1 MPSLCHVILGV
12 VPKASRQRVGQRT
25 QFLMPDLGLAESL
38 RMGLDGNCELPYPI
52 PVVAFVGRSPG
63 SAFSVSR
70 SLANEPEALDQ
81 LPDSKQMPNDQWLR
95 NACDNPV

>member
-1 MPSLCHVILGV
+1 MEL
-12 VPKASRQRVGQRT
+12 RVLSKPVLR
-25 QFLMPDLGLAESL
+25 LLAV
-38 RMGLDGNCELPYPI
+38 LPW
-52 PVVAFVGRSPG
+52 A
-63 SAFSVSR
+63 AFSVSR